1 MINALLRAAATF
13 SAARSLRAA
22 ADQAINRV
30 LLALGIGA
38 ALAVSSACFTFAA
51 FVVLERH
58 LDAASAL
65 AIVGGV
71 WGAAAAAGFIALRR

>member
-1 MINALLRAAATF
+1 
-13 SAARSLRAA
+13 
-22 ADQAINRV
+22 V
-30 LLALGIGA
+30 
-38 ALAVSSACFTFAA
+38 VSSACFTFPS

-71 WGAAAAAGFIALRR
+71 WGAAAIAGFVALRR